1 MFNGMPPSA
10 FPPSG
15 MPGPGPV
22 PGPYNASMPSNEYM
36 GPASMP
42 NMTLPQP
49 HFHIQSG
56 PHQQHPPGQ
65 HPQGGPSL
73 PPDQTSL
80 PYQPQ
85 GYVFAPFIS
94 ISKLAA

>member
-1 MFNGMPPSA
+1 MPHSP
-10 FPPSG
+10 FPAG
-15 MPGPGPV
+15 AATGPGPL
-22 PGPYNASMPSNEYM
+22 PGPYNANIPSNEYM

-56 PHQQHPPGQ
+56 PHQQHTPG
-65 HPQGGPSL
+65 HPQGPSL
-73 PPDQTSL
+73 PPPDQTSL

-85 GYVFAPFIS
+85 GYV
-94 ISKLAA
+94 